1 MNLEKIETDA
11 RAKIFWGESPES
23 VLSELQ
29 SKGLGSREALEM
41 IEAIKKERQASIR
54 SAGITKI
61 IVGGLL
67 LIVPVAAY
75 FFFYAVRIIPLKLFG
90 FTIAIGA
97 YGVWKLI
104 NGTMNVFFPG
114 AESGDLSDRD

>member
-23 VLSELQ
+23 VLAELQ
-29 SKGLGSREALEM
+29 SKGLGSRDALEM

-54 SAGITKI
+54 STGITKI
-61 IVGGLL
+61 IVGSFLL
-67 LIVPVAAY
+67 AVPIVAY
-75 FFFYAVRIIPLKLFG
+75 FIFHALGFVPLKLFG

-104 NGTMNVFFPG
+104 TGAMNILLPG
-114 AESGDLSDRD
+114 SESGDLSDRD